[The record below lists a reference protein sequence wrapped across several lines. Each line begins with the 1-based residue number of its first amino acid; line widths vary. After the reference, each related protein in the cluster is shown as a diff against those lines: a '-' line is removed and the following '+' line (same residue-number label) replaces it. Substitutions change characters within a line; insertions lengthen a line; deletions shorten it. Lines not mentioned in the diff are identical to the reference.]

1 MADEPIDRI
10 VTKIPVTGETEV
22 LGHDGREAIQLV
34 EEQLT
39 IGKRVIAGGT
49 VRVSTRT
56 ERHDEIAE
64 ATLDRAEVDVERVPI
79 NRAIEVAP
87 PVRHEGDTM
96 IVPVI
101 EERLVVT
108 KQLYLVEELHIHQR
122 TTQHTEKHA
131 VSLRRQHAVIERVVT
146 DKASAEPSPAFP
158 DRDTSTEPSA
168 L

>member
-1 MADEPIDRI
+1 MADEPERIAAKLPVSGERDIVGDDDR
-10 VTKIPVTGETEV
+10 EV
-22 LGHDGREAIQLV
+22 IQLV

-56 ERHDEIAE
+56 ETHDEIAE
-64 ATLDRAEVDVERVPI
+64 VVLDRAEVDVERVPI
-79 NRAIEVAP
+79 ERAIDTAP
-87 PVRHEGDTM
+87 SIRHEGDTM

-108 KQLYLVEELHIHQR
+108 KQLYLVEELHIRQR

-131 VSLRRQHAVIERVVT
+131 VSLRRQHAVIERT
-146 DKASAEPSPAFP
+146 DADGKALAEPSPAFP
-158 DRDTSTEPSA
+158 DHYTSTEPSTP
-168 L
+168 